1 LNRRRTAL
9 PEPPPGPLGKLVALI
24 AGATLLV
31 LGFMFSIV
39 LLAVVAAVGLCVW
52 IYLWWKTRELRRVLR
67 EQQATRPVDPEAA
80 ATDGQIIEGEAIVVE
95 ERDPD
100 QDRSPGHDR

>member
-1 LNRRRTAL
+1 MNRRRTAL

-52 IYLWWKTRELRRVLR
+52 IYLWWKTRGLRRVLR
-67 EQQATRPVDPEAA
+67 EQQATRT
-80 ATDGQIIEGEAIVVE
+80 ATPAEENGQIIEGEAIVVE
-95 ERDPD
+95 EREPP
-100 QDRSPGHDR
+100 PGHDR